1 MNHFAEILT
10 LKLTYLIMQQRQTSK
25 IFQTD
30 TSSFALKSNLAGLKA
45 EVDKLDIDNLVPVS
59 ADLSKLIDVV
69 KSDVI
74 KKSVYNRF
82 AAKVNNTGTGA
93 SVLKARYD
101 TDQSEIE
108 NKILDTSGLVKKTD
122 YNTKIIE
129 IEGKIPGISGLTT
142 NAALTTVENEI
153 PNVGSLKKTD
163 YDTNITEIEKKLT
176 GHNHDQYITT
186 PEFNARLAQENLI
199 PKKDLDAFIS
209 KARYDTV
216 KPEIENKIPDTSG
229 LVKK

>member
-25 IFQTD
+25 TFQTD

-45 EVDKLDIDNLVPVS
+45 EVDKLDIDDLVPVS

-74 KKSVYNRF
+74 KKSVYNKF

-101 TDQSEIE
+101 PDKSEIE
-108 NKILDTSGLVKKTD
+108 NKILDTSGLVKKTG

-129 IEGKIPGISGLTT
+129 IEGKIPRISGLTT

-153 PNVGSLKKTD
+153 PNFSSLVLKK
-163 YDTNITEIEKKLT
+163 N
-176 GHNHDQYITT
+176 
-186 PEFNARLAQENLI
+186 RL
-199 PKKDLDAFIS
+199 
-209 KARYDTV
+209 
-216 KPEIENKIPDTSG
+216 
-229 LVKK
+229 